1 MTFILIISVAE
12 EAQVDWILKLLEAM
26 NDLWFDRDSEG
37 FDNILMKDFIS
48 GAQKVSSR
56 A

>member
-1 MTFILIISVAE
+1 MTFILIISVVE
-12 EAQVDWILKLLEAM
+12 EAQVDWILKLLETM
-26 NDLWFDRDSEG
+26 IDLWFDRDS
-37 FDNILMKDFIS
+37 DNILMKDFIS

>member
-1 MTFILIISVAE
+1 MTFILIISVVE
-12 EAQVDWILKLLEAM
+12 EAQVDWILKLLETM
-26 NDLWFDRDSEG
+26 IDLWFDRDSED
-37 FDNILMKDFIS
+37 FDNILIEDFIS